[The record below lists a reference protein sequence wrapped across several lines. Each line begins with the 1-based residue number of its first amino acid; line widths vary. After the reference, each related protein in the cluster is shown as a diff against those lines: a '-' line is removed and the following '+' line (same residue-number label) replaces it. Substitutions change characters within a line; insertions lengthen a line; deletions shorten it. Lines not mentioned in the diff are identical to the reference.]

1 MRIVTKSI
9 RAPAA
14 EPVSLKDIKEH
25 LAIPDLSSDDD
36 LLRDLIAQC
45 RSDAEHWTGRI
56 YADREMETTAIL
68 DGEHGT
74 YVWIPLA
81 SPVIN
86 VTSVKVTDGRD
97 ESVADYKIYGNTLVV
112 DVTDM
117 TAVTAVYLAGSSQYL
132 DPSVKGAIKEMVR
145 IAYRRDG
152 TDTMSPAVKRML
164 WKGVNL

>member
-1 MRIVTKSI
+1 MHVTTKSL
-9 RAPAA
+9 RAPAS

-25 LAIPDLSSDDD
+25 LAVPDLTADDA

-56 YADREMETTAIL
+56 YADRDMETSAVL
-68 DGEHGT
+68 QGERGM
-74 YVWIPLA
+74 VSIPLQG
-81 SPVIN
+81 PVIN
-86 VTSVKVTDGRD
+86 VISVKVSNGRD
-97 ESVADYKIYGNTLVV
+97 ETDADYSIYGNTLCV

-117 TAVTAVYLAGSSQYL
+117 LAVTAVYLAGSSQYL
-132 DPSVKGAIKEMVR
+132 DPSVRGAIKEMVR

-164 WKGVNL
+164 WKEENL

>member
-1 MRIVTKSI
+1 MHVTTKSL
-9 RAPAA
+9 RAPAS

-25 LAIPDLSSDDD
+25 LAVPDLTADDA

-56 YADREMETTAIL
+56 YADRDMETSAVL
-68 DGEHGT
+68 QGERGM
-74 YVWIPLA
+74 VSIPLQG
-81 SPVIN
+81 PVIN
-86 VTSVKVTDGRD
+86 IISVKVSNGRD
-97 ESVADYKIYGNTLVV
+97 ETDADYSIYGNTLCV

-117 TAVTAVYLAGSSQYL
+117 LAVTAVYLAGSSQYL
-132 DPSVKGAIKEMVR
+132 DPSVRGAIKEMVR

-164 WKGVNL
+164 WKEENL

>member
-1 MRIVTKSI
+1 MHVTTKSL
-9 RAPAA
+9 RAPAS

-25 LAIPDLSSDDD
+25 LAVPDLTADDA

-56 YADREMETTAIL
+56 YADREMETSAIL
-68 DGEHGT
+68 EGERGM
-74 YVWIPLA
+74 VSIPLQG
-81 SPVIN
+81 PVIN
-86 VTSVKVTDGRD
+86 VISVKVSNGRD
-97 ESVADYKIYGNTLVV
+97 ETDADYSIYGNTLCV

-117 TAVTAVYLAGSSQYL
+117 LAVTAVYLAGSSQYL
-132 DPSVKGAIKEMVR
+132 DPSVRGAIKEMVR

-164 WKGVNL
+164 WKEENL